1 MRLEQDTGKLGILL
15 GILDM
20 APHDMAPSCGG
31 GGGGGGRGSS
41 GGSGGGSPMSLDHS
55 LREVPDPQPTKAAVE
70 EPAVVRPAA
79 AADDKAGETTMTA
92 GERRRS
98 RALKLRQTRSRNA
111 VRIQQQVY
119 TSAEDSEDE
128 EEEEEDVKPDL
139 AMLQAEALL
148 APGVDKQAWKKQQR
162 MIRNRE
168 SAALSR
174 KRKRDK
180 IESLEEQVAKLAE
193 ENRGLRHRLA
203 KYEAS
208 PQQARYKYARQTAT
222 TPRSGA
228 PRATPSGGSRNGS
241 SGNNEGPAAGPAAG
255 RSRVSGGAAAAA
267 FGGRDRNSGGGGG
280 GSRFTG
286 GGVNCGKPVSC
297 LNSRDLPAVET
308 AAHGPTAATS
318 TTTNATGNN
327 DAGLRR
333 SLRSTAGR
341 RNASSSSPRPAPTS
355 ATTSTPIA
363 TIAAATS
370 GAVPAINPGQPL
382 ASSSAN
388 QLKPTKKNHFLAVAF
403 PTSNGAPAA
412 AAPASASSPA
422 ASPSPAG
429 SELPLKQ
436 LPNVVKMEVTS
447 DCDEG
452 RDEVVVP
459 TPSAAVVGDSGYSS
473 SSTLGDS
480 THFAAGGPHQQ
491 QAVEFDRDD
500 DAACDSLLMD
510 ILSGG
515 DGQQGDGNEDDGFLS
530 LLSDDDMMI
539 VNPASEGLNVGFVKR
554 ENSSI
559 SNCVM

>member
-31 GGGGGGRGSS
+31 GGQGNSG

-55 LREVPDPQPTKAAVE
+55 LRHTSSEDPHPTKAAVE
-70 EPAVVRPAA
+70 ERAAVVAPAA

-111 VRIQQQVY
+111 VRIQQQQQVY

-180 IESLEEQVAKLAE
+180 IESLEEQVARLAE

-208 PQQARYKYARQTAT
+208 PQQARYKYARQSAA

-228 PRATPSGGSRNGS
+228 PRVTPSGGRRNGS
-241 SGNNEGPAAGPAAG
+241 SGNNEGPAAGPTAG
-255 RSRVSGGAAAAA
+255 RSRESGGAVA
-267 FGGRDRNSGGGGG
+267 FGGRDRNGGGGG

-318 TTTNATGNN
+318 TTISATG
-327 DAGLRR
+327 DTSAGLRR
-333 SLRSTAGR
+333 SVRSTAGR
-341 RNASSSSPRPAPTS
+341 RSASSSSSRA
-355 ATTSTPIA
+355 ARTST
-363 TIAAATS
+363 ATS
-370 GAVPAINPGQPL
+370 TTVATAAPPGAAPAANPGQPL

-388 QLKPTKKNHFLAVAF
+388 QLKPTKKNHPPAVAF
-403 PTSNGAPAA
+403 PTSA
-412 AAPASASSPA
+412 AAPAGAASASSPA
-422 ASPSPAG
+422 ASPTSAG
-429 SELPLKQ
+429 SERPLKQ
-436 LPNVVKMEVTS
+436 LPSVVKMEVTS

-452 RDEVVVP
+452 RDGVVVP
-459 TPSAAVVGDSGYSS
+459 APAAAPVGDSGGYSSS

-480 THFAAGGPHQQ
+480 TPFAADGPNQQ
-491 QAVEFDRDD
+491 QTVEFDRDD

-515 DGQQGDGNEDDGFLS
+515 DGQQGDGNNDDDGFLS

-559 SNCVM
+559 SNCVI